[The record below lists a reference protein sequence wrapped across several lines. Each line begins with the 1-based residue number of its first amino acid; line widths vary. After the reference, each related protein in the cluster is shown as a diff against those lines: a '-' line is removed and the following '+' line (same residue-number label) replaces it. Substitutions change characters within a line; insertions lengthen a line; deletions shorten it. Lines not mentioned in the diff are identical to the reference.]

1 MRGGLGRTR
10 TSNQTVMV
18 RARNILVPQGL
29 SPRDAEVRVDEPKNR
44 IIAIILA
51 DGVYAPDIDGH
62 DRPFT
67 PACMPSILVTRRN
80 LARSLD

>member
-1 MRGGLGRTR
+1 MERWDWVVGLAGLEPPTR
-10 TSNQTVMV
+10 PLWS
-18 RARNILVPQGL
+18 ALAKGP
-29 SPRDAEVRVDEPKNR
+29 SPRNAEVRGDEPKNR

-67 PACMPSILVTRRN
+67 PACMPSMLVTRRN